1 MLFQKYVNPQYYENL
16 RRFKYSGQNLSILYN
31 WILGDMA
38 QWVVDQLPKT
48 VAPNLITI
56 TGFCNLLTG
65 FALIFILN
73 PMFDQDLPQWASLY
87 IAWTIFVYQ
96 TLDNADGKQARR
108 TKQSTALG
116 MLMDH
121 GSDCT
126 ATWIAGLLY
135 INAFKITFTPFNMLT
150 AIGVSFLGFY
160 FGVYCQQHTGV
171 FQLGVINGVDE
182 GLPILQLFFLITAV
196 MSSQFWLNQIQIT
209 NTLSIQYNTVLL
221 VITISASIVTIIQF
235 CYPVFKKMNWNVLT
249 ILKSLSLPI
258 TLMITFISLTYL
270 SPTNVLS
277 KWFHIYVLTI
287 GLQWSKMINLWQLAI
302 ITKETFN
309 QFSFT
314 WAFTLG
320 SIMLNLI
327 SQFLTSDGLCYF
339 DEVKM
344 IFLLLAFSFLSYLHC
359 VTSIVHELCD
369 ILDIYAFSIKYPQ

>member
-1 MLFQKYVNPQYYENL
+1 MLLKNYVNPQYYENL

-31 WILGDMA
+31 WFLGDMA
-38 QWVVDQLPKT
+38 QWVVDQLPTT

-56 TGFCNLLTG
+56 TGFCNLLTS

-135 INAFKITFTPFNMLT
+135 INAFKIAFTPFNMLT

-182 GLPILQLFFLITAV
+182 GLPTLQFFFVLTAFV
-196 MSSQFWLNQIQIT
+196 SSQFWLNEIQLTSTI
-209 NTLSIQYNTVLL
+209 SIQYNTFLL
-221 VITISASIVTIIQF
+221 AITIFGCIATIIQF
-235 CYPVFKKMNWNVLT
+235 CYPVFKKMNWN
-249 ILKSLSLPI
+249 ILKIVSSLSLPI
-258 TLMITFISLTYL
+258 TLMITFISLIYL
-270 SPTNVLS
+270 SPTAVLS
-277 KWFHIYVLTI
+277 RWFHIYVLTI

-302 ITKETFN
+302 ITKETFS
-309 QFSFT
+309 QFSLS
-314 WAFTLG
+314 WAITLG

-327 SQFLTSDGLCYF
+327 SQFFTQDGLCYI
-339 DEVKM
+339 DEVKL
-344 IFLLLAFSFLSYLHC
+344 IFALLVFSGLSYLHC
-359 VTSIVHELCD
+359 VTSIVYQLCN
-369 ILDIYAFSIKYPQ
+369 ILDINAFSIKSP

>member
-1 MLFQKYVNPQYYENL
+1 MLLKNYVNPQYYDNL
-16 RRFKYSGQNLSILYN
+16 RKFKYSGQNLSILYN
-31 WILGDMA
+31 WILGDIA
-38 QWVVDQLPKT
+38 QWVVDKLPRT

-65 FALIFILN
+65 FALILILN
-73 PMFDQDLPQWASLY
+73 PMFDKDLPQWASLY
-87 IAWTIFVYQ
+87 LAWTIFVYQ

-116 MLMDH
+116 MLLDH

-150 AIGVSFLGFY
+150 AIAVSFLGFY

-182 GLPILQLFFLITAV
+182 GLPTLQLFLVVTAI
-196 MSSQFWLNQIQIT
+196 MSSQFWLNEIQIT
-209 NTLSIQYNTVLL
+209 NTLSIQYNTILL
-221 VITISASIVTIIQF
+221 GITITGCIVTIFQF
-235 CYPVFKKMNWNVLT
+235 CYPVFKKMNWNILK

-258 TLMITFISLTYL
+258 TLMITFLSLTYL
-270 SPTNVLS
+270 SPTYVLL
-277 KWFHIYVLTI
+277 KWFHIYVITI

-302 ITKETFN
+302 ITKETFS
-309 QFSFT
+309 QFSFS
-314 WAFTLG
+314 WAFILG

-327 SQFLTSDGLCYF
+327 SQYLTPNGLCFF
-339 DEVKM
+339 DEVQL
-344 IFLLLAFSFLSYLHC
+344 IFVLLVFSFLSYMHC
-359 VTSIVHELCD
+359 VISIIHQLCEV
-369 ILDIYAFSIKYPQ
+369 LDIYAFSIKYPQ